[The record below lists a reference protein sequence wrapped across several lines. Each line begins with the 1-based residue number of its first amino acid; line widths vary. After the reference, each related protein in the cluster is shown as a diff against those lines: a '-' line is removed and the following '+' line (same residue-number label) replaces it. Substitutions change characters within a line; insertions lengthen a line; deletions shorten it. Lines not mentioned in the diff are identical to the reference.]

1 MKKHKRLNRKHLI
14 NHAKKSLRLRL
25 RFKEIKRNKRRRLIG
40 LNKNERLEI
49 SLKNKFKDYVHIKA
63 PSDFSMTTNTNDTI
77 SFISKLEKCFEKKQK
92 VFVDLTDIQKIADG
106 AIVVL
111 LSSMSKFKSHKI
123 DFNGNFPLDPIA
135 NKAIKDSGFF
145 EQLYKHRIG
154 QSDKYNLSTSRIF
167 THANKKVDQLLSSE
181 IIQNVSKKIW
191 GEEKRCTGLQRVF
204 IELMQNTNNHASLI
218 QKGEHHWWVSVSY
231 DKNEN
236 KACFSFI
243 DYGVGIIKS
252 IKTDPKSKF
261 FKFKEQIK
269 ELFNPNTDAEMLQLL
284 LQGKIHSS
292 TGKYYRGKGLP
303 GIFDASMNNKISN
316 LVVISNKGYADVS
329 NNEYKI
335 LNNEF
340 TGTFVYWELNYT
352 NERI

>member
-1 MKKHKRLNRKHLI
+1 MKKHKRLNRKYLI
-14 NHAKKSLRLRL
+14 NRAKKSLRLRL

-49 SLKNKFKDYVHIKA
+49 SLKNKFKDYAHIKA

-123 DFNGNFPLDPIA
+123 DFNGNFPLDTIA

-218 QKGEHHWWVSVSY
+218 KKENTIGGFLLVTIKMKIKHAFRLSIMVSVLLKVLRLTPKVNFLNL
-231 DKNEN
+231 KNKSRN
-236 KACFSFI
+236 YLIQILMRKCFNYYYKAKYIHQQVS
-243 DYGVGIIKS
+243 IIEEKVC
-252 IKTDPKSKF
+252 
-261 FKFKEQIK
+261 
-269 ELFNPNTDAEMLQLL
+269 
-284 LQGKIHSS
+284 
-292 TGKYYRGKGLP
+292 R
-303 GIFDASMNNKISN
+303 
-316 LVVISNKGYADVS
+316 
-329 NNEYKI
+329 
-335 LNNEF
+335 EF
-340 TGTFVYWELNYT
+340 LTHQ
-352 NERI
+352 